1 MPLICIADKHR
12 LSHAGG
18 NQEKCEESDGRVFR
32 RGSEDRFRSDGT
44 WLLPQI
50 STIWDVQDP
59 PRVPCFGWCS
69 RMTVWWCITPMLKL
83 ERSGLCAEPEP
94 PKLALPAVW
103 NFWN

>member
-44 WLLPQI
+44 
-50 STIWDVQDP
+50 
-59 PRVPCFGWCS
+59 
-69 RMTVWWCITPMLKL
+69 
-83 ERSGLCAEPEP
+83 
-94 PKLALPAVW
+94 
-103 NFWN
+103 